1 MKAKLKICGIT
12 EVSTLQQMAAEQLV
26 PDQIGFVFAPSRR
39 QIKPEQWGILAGYI
53 PAGALAAGVFVNPS
67 LEEIDA
73 VFREQPLAIV
83 QLHGTESAAFCK
95 EVKDKFHCRITKA
108 VGLSTEG
115 KDDIA
120 KLAPYRESVDLL
132 LLDTA
137 LSGQSGGTG
146 RTFDWERIAPYRD
159 WCDEHGIELFVA
171 GGIHAGNVVE
181 LLAGHKPD
189 GIDLSSGVE
198 TDGRKD
204 IDKIRTLIE
213 RMDAYE
219 YRDSL

>member
-12 EVSTLQQMAAEQLV
+12 EEDTLQQMAAERLV

-39 QIKPEQWGILAGYI
+39 RIEPEQWGALASHI
-53 PAGALAAGVFVNPS
+53 PAGAKAAGVFVNPS

-83 QLHGTESAAFCK
+83 QLHGMESAAFCK
-95 EVKDKFHCRITKA
+95 AVKDKFHCRITKA
-108 VGLSTEG
+108 VGLSMEG

-120 KLAPYRESVDLL
+120 ELAPYSEIIDML

-137 LSGQSGGTG
+137 IPGQSGGTG
-146 RTFDWERIAPYRD
+146 RTFDWERIAPYRS
-159 WCDEHGIELFVA
+159 WCHEHGVELFVA
-171 GGIHAGNVVE
+171 GGIHAGNAVE

-204 IDKIRTLIE
+204 LNKIRTLIE
-213 RMDAYE
+213 RMNAYE
-219 YRDSL
+219 HRDSL